1 MYVLSALLL
10 VGFANPRFVL
20 CHGHCLSDSGPEVEQ
35 LTGGEVAE
43 AGRVQEIGDPETKI
57 DPKPVRNFAKP
68 LSLLQSETS

>member
-1 MYVLSALLL
+1 MCCQPFFWLDSPIL
-10 VGFANPRFVL
+10 VSFFVTDTV
-20 CHGHCLSDSGPEVEQ
+20 SDSGPEVEQ

-57 DPKPVRNFAKP
+57 DPNPVRNFAKP